1 MLGSKFA
8 KIRFFYYKKKEHD
21 MLELVFDYLRLL
33 HIKMY
38 KYSWDDVAESL
49 YKERLNAEDET

>member
-1 MLGSKFA
+1 
-8 KIRFFYYKKKEHD
+8 

-38 KYSWDDVAESL
+38 KDSWDDVAESL